1 MSFCQCFFKERGGGA
16 GSEGR
21 QGAEVYRGG
30 NVAGRLAEG
39 RAEVYRGG
47 AVGRVAG
54 SEGQM
59 REVWRAGIKK
69 ACNLKNNI
77 VKKIQ
82 VSLWRHLAGG
92 IPPAGV

>member
-1 MSFCQCFFKERGGGA
+1 MKCGGLYVAGGTAARGGG
-16 GSEGR
+16 
-21 QGAEVYRGG
+21 
-30 NVAGRLAEG
+30 
-39 RAEVYRGG
+39 
-47 AVGRVAG
+47 G

-59 REVWRAGIKK
+59 REVWRAGLKK

-82 VSLWRHLAGG
+82 VPLWRHLAGG

>member
-1 MSFCQCFFKERGGGA
+1 MSIGGVCLFVNVFLRRGA
-16 GSEGR
+16 
-21 QGAEVYRGG
+21 AE
-30 NVAGRLAEG
+30 
-39 RAEVYRGG
+39 RAEVYRG
-47 AVGRVAG
+47 
-54 SEGQM
+54 SEGQI

-82 VSLWRHLAGG
+82 VPLWRHLAGG

>member
-1 MSFCQCFFKERGGGA
+1 M
-16 GSEGR
+16 
-21 QGAEVYRGG
+21 AE
-30 NVAGRLAEG
+30 
-39 RAEVYRGG
+39 RAEVYRGEAGSEGRSGQRCTG
-47 AVGRVAG
+47 AVMWRSGQRGG

-82 VSLWRHLAGG
+82 VPLWRHLAGG

>member
-1 MSFCQCFFKERGGGA
+1 MSFCQCFFKERGCEGQIREVWRGGA

-30 NVAGRLAEG
+30 NVAERAAG
-39 RAEVYRGG
+39 RAAR
-47 AVGRVAG
+47 
-54 SEGQM
+54 GQM

>member
-1 MSFCQCFFKERGGGA
+1 ME
-16 GSEGR
+16 
-21 QGAEVYRGG
+21 
-30 NVAGRLAEG
+30 

-47 AVGRVAG
+47 AVGRGAG
-54 SEGQM
+54 SEGADERGVQ
-59 REVWRAGIKK
+59 AGIKK

-82 VSLWRHLAGG
+82 VPLWRHLAGG

>member
-1 MSFCQCFFKERGGGA
+1 MYRGGA

-30 NVAGRLAEG
+30 NVAE
-39 RAEVYRGG
+39 RAARGG
-47 AVGRVAG
+47 AG